1 MTGLICKKIRKTAFC
16 YYDRQREHVNRR
28 QRICKHVHFTHVIFA
43 CYTVC
48 GAEDSDLLRRF

>member
-1 MTGLICKKIRKTAFC
+1 MRCQTCKKISKTAFC

-48 GAEDSDLLRRF
+48 GAEDSEF